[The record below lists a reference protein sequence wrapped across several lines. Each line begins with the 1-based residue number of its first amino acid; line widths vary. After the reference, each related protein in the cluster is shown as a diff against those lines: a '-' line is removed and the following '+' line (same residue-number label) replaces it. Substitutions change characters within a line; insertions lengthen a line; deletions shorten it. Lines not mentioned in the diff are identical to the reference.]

1 MSIYNMF
8 LKLFKLCKHRLTF
21 LLEETLSCS
30 LIQLLTTLKYICKYI
45 SYYLFLCVKRLNKLL
60 IYSIKL
66 KSVFKIRFSKL
77 FRKVIY
83 NYRSLNSF

>member
-21 LLEETLSCS
+21 LLEETLSCCS

-45 SYYLFLCVKRLNKLL
+45 SYYLFLCKKAKQIIN
-60 IYSIKL
+60 
-66 KSVFKIRFSKL
+66 L
-77 FRKVIY
+77 FHKT
-83 NYRSLNSF
+83 